1 MLASWSV
8 LKYRLI
14 NCAYIVIKWKKWIEY
29 PEYVNSIEPYVIWNR
44 PENIFTNIQQSFFL
58 NFLAYETPK
67 KFLEMWQSILLI
79 PEW

>member
-44 PENIFTNIQQSFFL
+44 SENIFTNIQQSVF
-58 NFLAYETPK
+58 
-67 KFLEMWQSILLI
+67 
-79 PEW
+79 